1 MFTFIS
7 YILPVWDKST
17 GCLCLLLILEDVR
30 LLSQA
35 PKMAA
40 WRHGDRG
47 FLLLMLHLWLIS
59 ANLFPIQCLTA
70 LGLMQGPQY
79 TRRHTHLR
87 MHKHCQWV
95 LTQSRCW
102 QLCSK
107 WKQGSRPTTWTTL
120 PIKWYVYNNTFLRLW
135 RHTHMCAC
143 MHKDSPYTHV
153 HTACKCIL
161 KAREMN

>member
-1 MFTFIS
+1 
-7 YILPVWDKST
+7 
-17 GCLCLLLILEDVR
+17 
-30 LLSQA
+30 
-35 PKMAA
+35 
-40 WRHGDRG
+40 
-47 FLLLMLHLWLIS
+47 
-59 ANLFPIQCLTA
+59 
-70 LGLMQGPQY
+70 
-79 TRRHTHLR
+79 

-153 HTACKCIL
+153 HTSMQVHSQSKGNELMESNVTTLGA
-161 KAREMN
+161 KAYQLVVGQMREMRPRQGKFGIAESRERQKAEHVTNSVIKRKERVIIIALFGSVFLPLCQSDRVRQGMEK